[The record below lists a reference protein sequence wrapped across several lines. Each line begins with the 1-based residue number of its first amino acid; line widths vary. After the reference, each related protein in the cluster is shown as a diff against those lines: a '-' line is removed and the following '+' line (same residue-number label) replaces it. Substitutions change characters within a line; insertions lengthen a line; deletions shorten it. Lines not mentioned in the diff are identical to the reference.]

1 MALMKRYLSL
11 CVLLGLVLCA
21 YSQDYLRLMTY
32 NIHNTQ
38 GLDGK
43 RDIQRIANVILA
55 EAPNVVAVQEA
66 DSMTMRNL
74 NYQVGELAMR
84 TGMYGTF
91 APAVKLGGGGYGVG
105 VLSRERPLKVK
116 RVPLP
121 GGEEKRMML
130 LVELEEYIFC
140 CSHLSLTTEDLM
152 NSLAIINKYAEQSE
166 KPFFVAGDFN
176 ALPNSDFMNSLS
188 VDYEVLNDINEYTF
202 PADKP
207 NRTIDYIVSWKPT
220 AGNVAVAMSQVI
232 DEPMASDH
240 RPVMVTLRRAIA
252 PEKILSSEPFV
263 QYAADGS
270 TLVSWVTEVSAHSW
284 VEFSVGDDAC
294 QKSVTAYP
302 LYHDGTVHRAEI
314 VGVDLGETLRYR
326 ICSQETLGEGRV
338 GHTAKS
344 DYYTL
349 TLPVR

>member
-1 MALMKRYLSL
+1 MKRYLLLFSIF
-11 CVLLGLVLCA
+11 VLALCA
-21 YSQDYLRLMTY
+21 YSQDCLRLMTY

-38 GLDGK
+38 GVDGK
-43 RDIQRIANVILA
+43 RDMQRIANIILA
-55 EAPNVVAVQEA
+55 AAPNVVAIQET

-74 NYQVGELAMR
+74 NYQVGELAVR
-84 TGMYGTF
+84 TGMYGVF

-130 LVELEEYIFC
+130 LVELEEYVFC
-140 CSHLSLTTEDLM
+140 CSHLSLTAEDLM
-152 NSLAIINKYAEQSE
+152 SSLAIINKYAKQSE

-176 ALPNSDFMNSLS
+176 ALPNSEFINSLS
-188 VDYEVLNDINEYTF
+188 VEYEVLNDVNEYTF
-202 PADKP
+202 PADNP
-207 NRTIDYIVSWKPT
+207 DRTIDYIVSWKPT
-220 AGNVAVAMSQVI
+220 AGNVAVAKSQVM
-232 DEPMASDH
+232 DEPVASDH
-240 RPVMVTLRRAIA
+240 RPVVVTLRRAVA
-252 PEKILSSEPFV
+252 PEKIFSSEPFV
-263 QYAADGS
+263 LYAADGS
-270 TLVSWVTEVSAHSW
+270 TLVSWITEVSANSW
-284 VEFSVGDDAC
+284 VEYAVGDDAC

-314 VGVDLGETLRYR
+314 VEVAQGETLRYR

-349 TLPVR
+349 TLPIR